1 MNEKA
6 KQELLQQLERCKDT
20 LDVVTT
26 FGDNQ
31 FCGFNCNLDCQS
43 CYKGAISTID
53 MIITMVKEGANND

>member
-1 MNEKA
+1 MTEND

-20 LDVVTT
+20 LDVVTI

-31 FCGFNCNLDCQS
+31 FCGLDCNLDCQS

-53 MIITMVKEGANND
+53 MIITMVKEKM

>member
-1 MNEKA
+1 MTEND

-31 FCGFNCNLDCQS
+31 F
-43 CYKGAISTID
+43 
-53 MIITMVKEGANND
+53 